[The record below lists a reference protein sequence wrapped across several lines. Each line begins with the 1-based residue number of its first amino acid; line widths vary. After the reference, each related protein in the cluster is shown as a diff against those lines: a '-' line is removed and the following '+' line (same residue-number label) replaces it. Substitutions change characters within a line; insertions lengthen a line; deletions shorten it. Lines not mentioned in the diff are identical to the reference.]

1 MRIILAAILFCTAA
15 LASAQTAIRANDP
28 GIRYDLIQPGVDA
41 VKGVEYDSAGNTI
54 RTYVSKNYIAVDKS
68 SGLIK
73 LTRMSIVD
81 PGLVYIDTSFLN
93 VVPVGMHSLD
103 HPASKE
109 LHVQF
114 EESSVTVTSLIN
126 GGNNRQVYT
135 MPAGYFD
142 DNILVDIIGYL
153 PIEKEVKY
161 TMDAFRFESVKTNG
175 LNHYEVQY
183 LHDDYLPDGGNKS
196 SYCKVLYYKN
206 GYSSGYIWIDKSSRK
221 VLKQLVNLDRSKHSF
236 LMEKM

>member
-1 MRIILAAILFCTAA
+1 MRMIIGLILSCTAA
-15 LASAQTAIRANDP
+15 LASAQTTIKATDP
-28 GIRYDLIQPGVDA
+28 GIRYDLIQPGIDA
-41 VKGVEYDSAGNTI
+41 VKGVEYDSAGNKI
-54 RTYVSKNYIAVDKS
+54 RTFISKNYIAVDKS
-68 SGLIK
+68 SGLIT
-73 LTRMSIVD
+73 LTRIGIVD
-81 PGLVYIDTSFLN
+81 PGIMYIDTSIIN
-93 VVPVGMHSLD
+93 IAPVGMHSLD

-114 EESSVTVTSLIN
+114 EDSRVTVTSLIN

-135 MPAGYFD
+135 MPVGYFD

-183 LHDDYLPDGGNKS
+183 VHDDYLPDGGNRCS
-196 SYCKVLYYKN
+196 SCKVLYYKN